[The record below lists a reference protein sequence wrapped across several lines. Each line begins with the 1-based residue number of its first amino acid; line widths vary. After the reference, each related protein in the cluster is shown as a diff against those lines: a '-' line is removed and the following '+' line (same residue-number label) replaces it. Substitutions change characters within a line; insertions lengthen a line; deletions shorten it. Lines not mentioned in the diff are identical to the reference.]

1 MSIIAREH
9 LWADCGVQI
18 AKPIAVLCPSLYP
31 ERTWKLHPEDV
42 GSSST
47 LEARLSSCLGLRAPG
62 LLLCW
67 VEVLGPIGLTAI
79 F

>member
-1 MSIIAREH
+1 MIACEH

-18 AKPIAVLCPSLYP
+18 AKPTAVLCPSLYP
-31 ERTWKLHPEDV
+31 GQTWQLHPEDV

-47 LEARLSSCLGLRAPG
+47 LEATLSSCLGLHTPG
-62 LLLCW
+62 LLLGW
-67 VEVLGPIGLTAI
+67 VEVLGPVGSAAI